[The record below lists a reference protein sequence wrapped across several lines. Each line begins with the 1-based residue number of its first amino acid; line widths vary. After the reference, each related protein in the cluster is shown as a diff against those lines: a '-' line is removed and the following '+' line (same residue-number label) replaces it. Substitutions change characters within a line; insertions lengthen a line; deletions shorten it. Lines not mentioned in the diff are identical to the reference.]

1 MVTNDNDKLRTL
13 LVWAN
18 ELRASKSFAGAFI
31 AQELENR
38 VNALLN
44 EPPSPAPAAAPSDVE
59 IAAAEQEADEIVAK
73 AKNDNTA
80 QPVGLSK
87 HLRRRISE
95 ALMRR
100 AADAKEQTK

>member
-1 MVTNDNDKLRTL
+1 MVTNDDKLRRL
-13 LVWAN
+13 LVWAD

-38 VNALLN
+38 VNALLA
-44 EPPSPAPAAAPSDVE
+44 EPPSPAPAAAPSEAE

-87 HLRRRISE
+87 RLRRRISE

>member
-1 MVTNDNDKLRTL
+1 MTNDNDKLRDL
-13 LVWAN
+13 LSRCRDIIGEHAPGHSVILD
-18 ELRASKSFAGAFI
+18 ELD
-31 AQELENR
+31 
-38 VNALLN
+38 VALS
-44 EPPSPAPAAAPSDVE
+44 EPSSPAPAAAPSDVE